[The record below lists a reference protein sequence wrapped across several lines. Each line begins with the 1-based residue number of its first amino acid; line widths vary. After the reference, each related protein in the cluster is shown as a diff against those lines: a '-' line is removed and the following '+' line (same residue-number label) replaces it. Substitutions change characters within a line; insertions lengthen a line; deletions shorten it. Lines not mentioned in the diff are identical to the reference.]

1 MAKRQ
6 QGKDNINH
14 FIQQQGLKKYMV
26 DRPTLKKEP
35 SICVCDEEATT
46 TFSDETEMTVFLLY
60 PNPGKKKKK
69 TQTIS
74 QPSQPQTWTVG
85 TQDLEIASLPVAEQ
99 SACSPGTCLCSLH

>member
-60 PNPGKKKKK
+60 PNPGKKKKNPNHF
-69 TQTIS
+69 TTI
-74 QPSQPQTWTVG
+74 PTTDMDCG
-85 TQDLEIASLPVAEQ
+85 YTG
-99 SACSPGTCLCSLH
+99 PGNCITPCG